1 MLQDIQNVLYSE
13 EQIHAIVAD
22 LGAQI
27 SRDYAGKNPLLVS
40 ILKGSVVFMA
50 DLMRAITIP
59 CEIDFMATSSYGAD
73 VKTSGVVK
81 LIKDLDRS
89 IEGRHLIIVED
100 ILDSGMTLSYI
111 MEMLE
116 TRDPA
121 DIRICTLF
129 DKPSRRQ
136 VNVHAAYAGI
146 EVPDEFIV
154 GYGLDYNEK
163 YRNHDCTC
171 TQQRRKRLGDQLTEG
186 INVIGVIA
194 HDVAVLVRIKIADRK
209 ILHLV
214 EHRLPLL

>member
-1 MLQDIQNVLYSE
+1 
-13 EQIHAIVAD
+13 
-22 LGAQI
+22 
-27 SRDYAGKNPLLVS
+27 
-40 ILKGSVVFMA
+40 
-50 DLMRAITIP
+50 
-59 CEIDFMATSSYGAD
+59 MATSSYGAD

-163 YRNHDCTC
+163 YRN
-171 TQQRRKRLGDQLTEG
+171 LPF
-186 INVIGVIA
+186 IGVLKPEIYG
-194 HDVAVLVRIKIADRK
+194 
-209 ILHLV
+209 
-214 EHRLPLL
+214 